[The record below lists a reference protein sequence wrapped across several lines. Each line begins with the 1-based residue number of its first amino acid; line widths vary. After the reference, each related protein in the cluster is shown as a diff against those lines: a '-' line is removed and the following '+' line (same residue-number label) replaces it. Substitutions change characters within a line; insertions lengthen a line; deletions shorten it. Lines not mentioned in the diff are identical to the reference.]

1 MEFNSDGLIT
11 SEALAQLLEY
21 ERQEGRSAEAH
32 EHNMDVAQIA
42 KLGRR
47 IVDHCLKSVAMNRD
61 LLEQEGAL
69 NVDIGRFL
77 KKEGFSIKKL
87 DSHGKQYRRGIS
99 EGSQT
104 AQAIENSTEFTGVI
118 SDLIVDERG
127 DRVELKTAAFATP
140 KDKVPIEL
148 FKKDLAYL
156 ERPTYTGDLER
167 YPWEGLDRHERLAE
181 MALFVADKKI
191 AQGNSRLRA
200 IVGKID
206 SNNFKKGATAN
217 GLTYEVHTGSYDPS
231 EVLEVQRS
239 RPMQVKNFIVLL
251 VYPSQQN

>member
-87 DSHGKQYRRGIS
+87 DSHGKQYC
-99 EGSQT
+99 
-104 AQAIENSTEFTGVI
+104 
-118 SDLIVDERG
+118 
-127 DRVELKTAAFATP
+127 
-140 KDKVPIEL
+140 
-148 FKKDLAYL
+148 
-156 ERPTYTGDLER
+156 
-167 YPWEGLDRHERLAE
+167 
-181 MALFVADKKI
+181 
-191 AQGNSRLRA
+191 QG
-200 IVGKID
+200 
-206 SNNFKKGATAN
+206 
-217 GLTYEVHTGSYDPS
+217 
-231 EVLEVQRS
+231 
-239 RPMQVKNFIVLL
+239 
-251 VYPSQQN
+251 